1 MHDTPS
7 RASYISGLF
16 AFFIGRIADMFS
28 NVNWADVAS
37 ATGIVIGVA
46 TFLVNWYYKKKDFE
60 LNDQQN
66 MSAPSRLLLGLLSP
80 RTEMKFEHQK
90 RACC

>member
-7 RASYISGLF
+7 KASYTSGLF

-37 ATGIVIGVA
+37 VTGIVNA
-46 TFLVNWYYKKKDFE
+46 R
-60 LNDQQN
+60 QN
-66 MSAPSRLLLGLLSP
+66 PKLSSV
-80 RTEMKFEHQK
+80 
-90 RACC
+90 

>member
-7 RASYISGLF
+7 KASYTSGLF
-16 AFFIGRIADMFS
+16 AFFIGRIADMSS

-60 LNDQQN
+60 LKEKELNQRSHHHD
-66 MSAPSRLLLGLLSP
+66 
-80 RTEMKFEHQK
+80 
-90 RACC
+90 

>member
-7 RASYISGLF
+7 KASYTSGLF

-37 ATGIVIGVA
+37 VTGIVIGVA
-46 TFLVNWYYKKKDFE
+46 TFLVNWYYKKKI
-60 LNDQQN
+60 LN
-66 MSAPSRLLLGLLSP
+66 
-80 RTEMKFEHQK
+80 
-90 RACC
+90 